1 VQKQSIINDYKKLIG
16 TNDLVLKLDD
26 MDTHHFQSISA
37 IETDPSQQ
45 SILNSLKYKRN
56 ILIQGP
62 PGTGKSQ
69 SLTAI
74 LINALENHKKC
85 LVVCEKRT
93 ALEVLYDA
101 LNNIGLSKEAILIK
115 DITRDRRAV
124 VDSVRD
130 RIDNSEYNYIANKY
144 YKDRA
149 SLDATIDKINN
160 LILKINERHRKLG
173 KELLSGKNW
182 TYIVGELLKNL
193 KNNTEEYTINLEEK
207 DFKYTI
213 EELNDILE
221 IIDSGNELY
230 NEYRPFKETTFL
242 NYEEL
247 NEPNPYLL
255 ENKINQSYDYYE
267 KELSIIEGLIENYKN
282 EYKIQLDQKFNN
294 TTDVYE
300 TLLKNLQKFYIEVT
314 NKSYKINCDTIIKDN
329 KTAEFDYLFQYI
341 KNKTIDSPDIEL
353 IKNRFL
359 ITEIVNDIDTKHQ
372 YYLKVNKTY
381 LVTYENDLLTKE
393 AQIQQLLELI
403 KDVSIDQIWEKEEF
417 NELNLKITDA
427 KKSYKIQQEKLN
439 RLLNI
444 VQQINTEILKIE
456 IGLFNTIN
464 DKVSGLISTF
474 KKNLSEISSQRD
486 FLLKGYNS
494 ILSRDKNNQIDELEQ
509 YILLNKK
516 YWDEKDF
523 EELIEEK
530 NKLRAS
536 IDLQES
542 NLNKMFKNIAKYENE
557 IIKKELVFYNK
568 IEPHIVN
575 FTTIIKSNINNK
587 IERKNNYIAEFRSK
601 KEEEIKNDLNKL
613 NNYLYEISKITS
625 FYNNKLPEDLKI
637 NSIKYR
643 LQAIFSK
650 QKRDLRGAT
659 LKYKKT
665 IRSIEKLTEHSIYI
679 KKTNFSNTR
688 AEQKNEINDL
698 AKEYKTVTNSIT
710 EIINK
715 ETEQLNKNYIFF
727 NDDNPLDFTK
737 IREITNELRFDKVTE
752 EQLSS
757 FSDSLIEHDELFK
770 SKIKE
775 NYNELD
781 SIKNFAEKSISGRIS
796 EIVEHSENQKAKI
809 TKITEY
815 LIELNKNREK
825 IIQNNVEKI
834 KIIPESS
841 VNIKPE
847 LSKTIQKKTTKLLD
861 KVKTEKWD
869 LRFQDLQKNHIALF
883 KLKQYIV
890 QKKEYF
896 DNDNDIF
903 FKEFEW
909 RKYYYNLSTSNRK
922 IIDQLKE
929 KKKWSTAFIIFYLK
943 SLLLLHSDE
952 KLQSGNKVYE
962 KLCKEEDE
970 FKTEQLNYIRCH
982 WHAELLNATRE
993 FYFKHSDLSVENL
1006 YNKRSSRNY
1015 KRLSLR
1021 QIVNYDTDLFTT
1033 FFPII
1038 LTTPDGASNLFMGKN
1053 EYFDIVLFD
1062 EASQLR
1068 IEDNL
1073 PALLKGKQIIIA
1085 GDEHQMPPSNYFSKI
1100 FDGSIEEEDDD
1111 FEEDTI
1117 HIDKDELL
1125 LSTESLLDFGTEL
1138 NFEKQYL
1145 DFHYRSKHPYL
1156 IDFSNVAFYNK
1167 RLKPLPN
1174 TLDYTPIKYIQV
1186 NGRYIEHSNDAE
1198 ADAIISIL
1206 ERNINRLPNGKYPTV
1221 GIATFNISHRN
1232 LIIRKINDRKQFEKY
1247 ETFNQKIQELEEN
1260 GFFVKNLE
1268 NIQGDERDIII
1279 LSTTYG
1285 INKDNQFNQRF
1296 GPINQKKGYK
1306 LLNVIITRAKYK
1318 IYVVTSIPERVF
1330 LNYRDF
1336 LIAEGANNK
1345 RAVFYAYLAYAK
1357 AVSENK
1363 IEQKDA
1369 IINALSDY
1377 TNVKETKNYL
1387 KDLNETPFEE
1397 EVYQIITEHFGK
1409 SKAIINLQ
1417 YAGFKIDIAYD
1428 SGIKGI
1434 PKIAIECDGTDEHL
1448 SREAYLHD
1456 IHRQKILE
1464 ANGFVFHRI
1473 WSEKWWRNKE
1483 KEKRKLI
1490 DFITT
1495 IETTS
1500 KTIIEQEDPI
1510 EAFTD
1515 DFTYIYDYI
1524 AEETI
1529 DYIYQESNK
1538 NQNTDID
1545 YTESDNQQINET
1557 AIKLNSKVKI
1567 KPKKMK

>member
-1 VQKQSIINDYKKLIG
+1 
-16 TNDLVLKLDD
+16 
-26 MDTHHFQSISA
+26 MISF
-37 IETDPSQQ
+37 S
-45 SILNSLKYKRN
+45 
-56 ILIQGP
+56 
-62 PGTGKSQ
+62 
-69 SLTAI
+69 
-74 LINALENHKKC
+74 
-85 LVVCEKRT
+85 
-93 ALEVLYDA
+93 
-101 LNNIGLSKEAILIK
+101 
-115 DITRDRRAV
+115 
-124 VDSVRD
+124 
-130 RIDNSEYNYIANKY
+130 
-144 YKDRA
+144 
-149 SLDATIDKINN
+149 
-160 LILKINERHRKLG
+160 
-173 KELLSGKNW
+173 
-182 TYIVGELLKNL
+182 KNL
-193 KNNTEEYTINLEEK
+193 N
-207 DFKYTI
+207 
-213 EELNDILE
+213 
-221 IIDSGNELY
+221 G
-230 NEYRPFKETTFL
+230 
-242 NYEEL
+242 
-247 NEPNPYLL
+247 
-255 ENKINQSYDYYE
+255 
-267 KELSIIEGLIENYKN
+267 
-282 EYKIQLDQKFNN
+282 
-294 TTDVYE
+294 
-300 TLLKNLQKFYIEVT
+300 
-314 NKSYKINCDTIIKDN
+314 
-329 KTAEFDYLFQYI
+329 
-341 KNKTIDSPDIEL
+341 
-353 IKNRFL
+353 
-359 ITEIVNDIDTKHQ
+359 
-372 YYLKVNKTY
+372 
-381 LVTYENDLLTKE
+381 
-393 AQIQQLLELI
+393 
-403 KDVSIDQIWEKEEF
+403 VS
-417 NELNLKITDA
+417 
-427 KKSYKIQQEKLN
+427 
-439 RLLNI
+439 
-444 VQQINTEILKIE
+444 
-456 IGLFNTIN
+456 
-464 DKVSGLISTF
+464 
-474 KKNLSEISSQRD
+474 
-486 FLLKGYNS
+486 
-494 ILSRDKNNQIDELEQ
+494 
-509 YILLNKK
+509 
-516 YWDEKDF
+516 
-523 EELIEEK
+523 
-530 NKLRAS
+530 
-536 IDLQES
+536 
-542 NLNKMFKNIAKYENE
+542 M
-557 IIKKELVFYNK
+557 
-568 IEPHIVN
+568 
-575 FTTIIKSNINNK
+575 
-587 IERKNNYIAEFRSK
+587 
-601 KEEEIKNDLNKL
+601 
-613 NNYLYEISKITS
+613 
-625 FYNNKLPEDLKI
+625 
-637 NSIKYR
+637 
-643 LQAIFSK
+643 
-650 QKRDLRGAT
+650 
-659 LKYKKT
+659 
-665 IRSIEKLTEHSIYI
+665 
-679 KKTNFSNTR
+679 
-688 AEQKNEINDL
+688 
-698 AKEYKTVTNSIT
+698 
-710 EIINK
+710 
-715 ETEQLNKNYIFF
+715 
-727 NDDNPLDFTK
+727 
-737 IREITNELRFDKVTE
+737 
-752 EQLSS
+752 
-757 FSDSLIEHDELFK
+757 
-770 SKIKE
+770 
-775 NYNELD
+775 
-781 SIKNFAEKSISGRIS
+781 
-796 EIVEHSENQKAKI
+796 
-809 TKITEY
+809 
-815 LIELNKNREK
+815 
-825 IIQNNVEKI
+825 
-834 KIIPESS
+834 
-841 VNIKPE
+841 
-847 LSKTIQKKTTKLLD
+847 
-861 KVKTEKWD
+861 
-869 LRFQDLQKNHIALF
+869 
-883 KLKQYIV
+883 
-890 QKKEYF
+890 
-896 DNDNDIF
+896 
-903 FKEFEW
+903 
-909 RKYYYNLSTSNRK
+909 YYNLSTSNRK